1 MKLPALAFGLLA
13 SLTAG
18 PSLADEYLA
27 SDRFFIIPNVSTL
40 GAGIEAGY
48 RWNDNWQVRAGISG
62 FSTSYVY
69 HDRKSDLPS
78 TLTLLNGGVTVDYF
92 PFAGDFYVSG
102 GVRLSANKIE
112 GKVKNMEAKMG
123 GSKVTVDDP
132 LTDFTVRQNVIQ
144 PYIGAGYSVPINE
157 RVSLNFDLGAL
168 YAGTPSLSYNS
179 RATELGFTRDQ
190 IRDQAERARNR
201 IAPFK
206 VYPVVQVGLK
216 IQF

>member
-18 PSLADEYLA
+18 PCFAGEDLAY
-27 SDRFFIIPNVSTL
+27 DRFFIMPNVSTL

-48 RWNDNWQVRAGISG
+48 RWNENWQVRAGISG
-62 FSTSYVY
+62 LSTNYVY
-69 HDRKSDLPS
+69 HDRHSDLPS

-112 GKVKNMEAKMG
+112 GKVKNMQATMG
-123 GSKVTVDDP
+123 GTDVFVEDA
-132 LTDFTVRQNVIQ
+132 LTNFTVRQNVIQ
-144 PYIGAGYSVPINE
+144 PYLGAGYSVPVNE
-157 RVSLNFDLGAL
+157 RVSLNFNLGAL
-168 YAGTPSLSYNS
+168 YSGTPHLSYNS

-206 VYPVVQVGLK
+206 VYPVVQVGLR

>member
-1 MKLPALAFGLLA
+1 MKLSALIPVLLATLAAGPALAAEDLA
-13 SLTAG
+13 
-18 PSLADEYLA
+18 Y
-27 SDRFFIIPNVSTL
+27 DRFFMIPNVSTL

-48 RWNDNWQVRAGISG
+48 RWNENWQVRAGING
-62 FSTSYVY
+62 GRFSYTY
-69 HDRKSDLPS
+69 HDNDSDLPS

-102 GVRLSANKIE
+102 GVRLSANRIE
-112 GKVKNMEAKMG
+112 GKVKNMEAKIG
-123 GSKVTVDDP
+123 GSKVFVEDA

-144 PYIGAGYSVPINE
+144 PYLGAGYSVPVNE

-168 YAGTPSLSYNS
+168 YAGTPQLGYDS

-190 IRDQAERARNR
+190 IRNEAERARNR

-216 IQF
+216 VRF